1 MTHLKSLNLRYDQL
15 DQELK
20 ALESRESR
28 LYYRGENQKK
38 LMLKKAF
45 ESFSHD
51 EFQTGVSS
59 VQRVTL
65 SPKNDSYNYLV
76 EYSLDTRWRSDDGD
90 RIERTRLNHNGSYF
104 YNNEDNK
111 NFNQALVESE
121 ARVEFMKLAAEK
133 DEQIQA
139 DWMAIDEKYSDLR
152 AKFWDNLR
160 DLRSAVND
168 ASRDISKFEEQA
180 EMDKL
185 ENKEGI
191 SFKSKDGKSLP
202 GLDVRFDW
210 RIGQIKNIRVVGKTA
225 SGKSVDLEVVRK
237 WSKWD
242 DNLEKRVD
250 MDKLEVFPKV
260 RFDKVKSLL
269 RNARYNQ
276 LIVQ

>member
-1 MTHLKSLNLRYDQL
+1 MTKLKSLELKYDQL

-20 ALESRESR
+20 ALETRESR

-51 EFQTGVSS
+51 GFQIGISS

-180 EMDKL
+180 EMEKL
-185 ENKEGI
+185 EDKEGI

>member
-1 MTHLKSLNLRYDQL
+1 MTHLESLNLRYDQL

-20 ALESRESR
+20 ALESRENR

-38 LMLKKAF
+38 LMLKKSF

-51 EFQTGVSS
+51 KFQTLVSS
-59 VQRVTL
+59 VDRVTL

-104 YNNEDNK
+104 YNNEDEK

-152 AKFWDNLR
+152 MKFWDKLK

-250 MDKLEVFPKV
+250 IDKVEVFPKV

>member
-1 MTHLKSLNLRYDQL
+1 MTKLKSLNLRYDQL

-20 ALESRESR
+20 SLESRENR
-28 LYYRGENQKK
+28 LYYRGENEKK
-38 LMLKKAF
+38 LMLKKVF

-51 EFQTGVSS
+51 QFQIGISS
-59 VQRVTL
+59 TERVTL
-65 SPKNDSYNYLV
+65 SPKGDGYNYLV

-90 RIERTRLNHNGSYF
+90 IIERSRLNHNGSYF

-139 DWMAIDEKYSDLR
+139 DWMVIDEKYSDLR
-152 AKFWDNLR
+152 MKFWDKLK

-250 MDKLEVFPKV
+250 MDKIEVFPKV

>member
-1 MTHLKSLNLRYDQL
+1 MTHLESLNLRYNQL

-20 ALESRESR
+20 ALESRENR

-38 LMLKKAF
+38 LMLKKSF

-51 EFQTGVSS
+51 QFQIGISS
-59 VQRVTL
+59 TERVTL
-65 SPKNDSYNYLV
+65 SPKGDGYNYIV
-76 EYSLDTRWRSDDGD
+76 EYSIDTRWRSDDGD

-104 YNNEDNK
+104 YNNEDSK

-121 ARVEFMKLAAEK
+121 VRMEFMKLAAEK

-152 AKFWDNLR
+152 MKFWDKLK

-180 EMDKL
+180 EMEKL

-191 SFKSKDGKSLP
+191 SFKSKDGHSLP

-210 RIGQIKNIRVVGKTA
+210 RIGQIKNIRVVDKTPT
-225 SGKSVDLEVVRK
+225 GKSVDLEVIRS
-237 WSKWD
+237 WRRWD
-242 DNLEKRVD
+242 DKKDQYIKE
-250 MDKLEVFPKV
+250 DKVEVFPKV
-260 RFDKVKSLL
+260 RFDKVKKLL

>member
-1 MTHLKSLNLRYDQL
+1 MTKLKSLNLRYDQL

-20 ALESRESR
+20 SLESRENR
-28 LYYRGENQKK
+28 LYYRGENEKK
-38 LMLKKAF
+38 LMLKKVF

-51 EFQTGVSS
+51 QFQIGISS
-59 VQRVTL
+59 TERVTL
-65 SPKNDSYNYLV
+65 SPKGDGYNYLV

-90 RIERTRLNHNGSYF
+90 RIERSRLNHNGSYF

-139 DWMAIDEKYSDLR
+139 DWMEIDEKYSDLR
-152 AKFWDNLR
+152 MKFWDKLK

-180 EMDKL
+180 EMDQL
-185 ENKEGI
+185 EGKKGI
-191 SFKSKDGKSLP
+191 SFKEKDGKSLP
-202 GLDVRFDW
+202 RLDVRFDW

-250 MDKLEVFPKV
+250 IDKVEVFPKV

>member
-1 MTHLKSLNLRYDQL
+1 MTHLESLNLRYDQL

-185 ENKEGI
+185 EDKKGI
-191 SFKSKDGKSLP
+191 SFRSKDGKSLP

-250 MDKLEVFPKV
+250 MDKIEVFPKV

>member
-1 MTHLKSLNLRYDQL
+1 MTKLKSLELKYDQL

-20 ALESRESR
+20 ALETRESR

-51 EFQTGVSS
+51 EFQTGISS

-180 EMDKL
+180 EMEKL
-185 ENKEGI
+185 EDKEGI

-250 MDKLEVFPKV
+250 MDKIEVFPKV

>member
-1 MTHLKSLNLRYDQL
+1 MTHLESLNLRYDQL

-38 LMLKKAF
+38 LMLKKSF

-51 EFQTGVSS
+51 KFQILVSS
-59 VQRVTL
+59 VDRVTL

-104 YNNEDNK
+104 YNNEDEK

-152 AKFWDNLR
+152 MKFWDKLK

-185 ENKEGI
+185 EDKNGI
-191 SFKSKDGKSLP
+191 SFKEKDGKSLP

>member
-1 MTHLKSLNLRYDQL
+1 MTHLESLNLRYDQL

-20 ALESRESR
+20 ALESRENR

-51 EFQTGVSS
+51 EFQIGVSS

-65 SPKNDSYNYLV
+65 SPKGDGYNYIV
-76 EYSLDTRWRSDDGD
+76 EYSLDTRWRTDDGE
-90 RIERTRLNHNGSYF
+90 RIQSSRLNHNGSYF
-104 YNNEDNK
+104 YNNEENK

-121 ARVEFMKLAAEK
+121 ARMEFMKLAAEK

-139 DWMAIDEKYSDLR
+139 DWMSIDEKYTDLR
-152 AKFWDNLR
+152 MKFWDNLR
-160 DLRSAVND
+160 DLRKAVND

-180 EMDKL
+180 EMEKL
-185 ENKEGI
+185 EDENGI
-191 SFKSKDGKSLP
+191 SFKSKEGNSLP

-210 RIGQIKNIRVVGKTA
+210 RIGQIKNIRVVDKTPT
-225 SGKSVDLEVVRK
+225 GKSVDLEVIR
-237 WSKWD
+237 SNRRWD
-242 DNLEKRVD
+242 DKKDQYINE
-250 MDKLEVFPKV
+250 DKVEVFPKV
-260 RFDKVKSLL
+260 RFDKVKKLL

>member
-20 ALESRESR
+20 ALESRENR

-38 LMLKKAF
+38 LMLKKSF

-51 EFQTGVSS
+51 QFQIGISS
-59 VQRVTL
+59 TERVTL
-65 SPKNDSYNYLV
+65 SPKGDGYNYLV

-152 AKFWDNLR
+152 MKFWDKLK

-180 EMDKL
+180 EMEKL

-191 SFKSKDGKSLP
+191 SFKEKDGKALP

-210 RIGQIKNIRVVGKTA
+210 RIGQIKNIRVVGKTPT
-225 SGKSVDLEVVRK
+225 GKSVDLEVIRS
-237 WSKWD
+237 WRRWD
-242 DNLEKRVD
+242 DKKDQYIKE
-250 MDKLEVFPKV
+250 DKVEVFPKV
-260 RFDKVKSLL
+260 RFDKVKRLL
-269 RNARYNQ
+269 RNAKYNQ
-276 LIVQ
+276 LIVK

>member
-20 ALESRESR
+20 ALESRENR

-38 LMLKKAF
+38 LMLKKSF

-51 EFQTGVSS
+51 QFQIGISS
-59 VQRVTL
+59 TERVTL
-65 SPKNDSYNYLV
+65 SPKGDGYNYIV
-76 EYSLDTRWRSDDGD
+76 EYSIDTRWRSDDGD

-104 YNNEDNK
+104 YNNEDSK

-121 ARVEFMKLAAEK
+121 VRMEFMKLAAEK

-152 AKFWDNLR
+152 MKFWDKLK

-180 EMDKL
+180 EMEKL

-191 SFKSKDGKSLP
+191 SFKSKDGHSLP

-210 RIGQIKNIRVVGKTA
+210 RIGQIKNIRVVDKTPT
-225 SGKSVDLEVVRK
+225 GKSVDLEVIRS
-237 WSKWD
+237 WRRWD
-242 DNLEKRVD
+242 DKKDQYIKE
-250 MDKLEVFPKV
+250 DKVEVFPKV
-260 RFDKVKSLL
+260 RFDKVKKLL

>member
-28 LYYRGENQKK
+28 LYYRGENEKK
-38 LMLKKAF
+38 LMLKKVF

-51 EFQTGVSS
+51 QFQIGISS
-59 VQRVTL
+59 TERVTL
-65 SPKNDSYNYLV
+65 SPKSDGYNYLV

-90 RIERTRLNHNGSYF
+90 RIERSRLNHNGSYF

-139 DWMAIDEKYSDLR
+139 DWMVIDEKYSDLR
-152 AKFWDNLR
+152 MKFWDKLK

-191 SFKSKDGKSLP
+191 SFKSKDGHSLP

-210 RIGQIKNIRVVGKTA
+210 RIGQIKNIRVVDKTPT
-225 SGKSVDLEVVRK
+225 GKSVDLEVIRA
-237 WSKWD
+237 WRRWD
-242 DNLEKRVD
+242 DKKDQYINE
-250 MDKLEVFPKV
+250 DKVEVFPKV
-260 RFDKVKSLL
+260 RFDKVKKLL

>member
-1 MTHLKSLNLRYDQL
+1 MTHLESLNLRYDQL

-20 ALESRESR
+20 ALETRENK
-28 LYYRGENQKK
+28 LFYRGENQKK

-51 EFQTGVSS
+51 EFQIGVSS

-65 SPKNDSYNYLV
+65 SPKGDGYNYIV
-76 EYSLDTRWRSDDGD
+76 EYSLDTRWRTDDGE
-90 RIERTRLNHNGSYF
+90 RIQSSRLNHNGSYF
-104 YNNEDNK
+104 YNNEENK

-121 ARVEFMKLAAEK
+121 ARMEFMKLAAEK

-139 DWMAIDEKYSDLR
+139 DWMSIDEKYTDLR
-152 AKFWDNLR
+152 MKFWDNLR
-160 DLRSAVND
+160 DLRKAVND

-180 EMDKL
+180 EMEKL
-185 ENKEGI
+185 EDENGI
-191 SFKSKDGKSLP
+191 SFKSKDGNPLP

-210 RIGQIKNIRVVGKTA
+210 RIGQIKNIRVVDKTPT
-225 SGKSVDLEVVRK
+225 GKSVDLEVIRA
-237 WSKWD
+237 WRRWD
-242 DNLEKRVD
+242 DKKDQYINE
-250 MDKLEVFPKV
+250 DKVEVFPKV
-260 RFDKVKSLL
+260 RFDKVKKLL

>member
-20 ALESRESR
+20 ALESRENR

-38 LMLKKAF
+38 LMLKKSF

-51 EFQTGVSS
+51 QFQIGISS
-59 VQRVTL
+59 TERVTL
-65 SPKNDSYNYLV
+65 SPKGDGYNYLV

-152 AKFWDNLR
+152 MKFWDKLK

-180 EMDKL
+180 EMEKL

-191 SFKSKDGKSLP
+191 SFKSKDGHSLP

-210 RIGQIKNIRVVGKTA
+210 RIGQIKNIRVVGKTPT
-225 SGKSVDLEVVRK
+225 GKSVDLEVIRS
-237 WSKWD
+237 WRRWD
-242 DNLEKRVD
+242 DKKDQYIKE
-250 MDKLEVFPKV
+250 DKVEVFPKV
-260 RFDKVKSLL
+260 RFDKVKKLI

-276 LIVQ
+276 LIVE

>member
-1 MTHLKSLNLRYDQL
+1 MTHLESLNLRYDQL

-20 ALESRESR
+20 ALETRENK
-28 LYYRGENQKK
+28 LYYGGENQKK
-38 LMLKKAF
+38 LRLKKSF

-51 EFQTGVSS
+51 QFQIGISS
-59 VQRVTL
+59 TERVTL
-65 SPKNDSYNYLV
+65 SPKNSSYDYLV

-133 DEQIQA
+133 DKQIQA

-152 AKFWDNLR
+152 MKFWDKLK

-168 ASRDISKFEEQA
+168 ASRDILKFEEQV
-180 EMDKL
+180 EMENL
-185 ENKEGI
+185 ENKNGI
-191 SFKSKDGKSLP
+191 SFKEKDGKALP

-210 RIGQIKNIRVVGKTA
+210 RIGQIKNIRVVGKTS
-225 SGKSVDLEVVRK
+225 SGKSVDLQVVRK
-237 WSKWD
+237 WSRWD
-242 DNLEKRVD
+242 DNLEKRVN

-260 RFDKVKSLL
+260 RFDKVKRLL
-269 RNARYNQ
+269 RNAKYNQ

>member
-1 MTHLKSLNLRYDQL
+1 MTKLKSLELKYDQL

-20 ALESRESR
+20 ALETRESR

-51 EFQTGVSS
+51 EFQIGVSS

-104 YNNEDNK
+104 YNNEDEK

-121 ARVEFMKLAAEK
+121 ARMKFMKLAAEK

-185 ENKEGI
+185 EDKKGI
-191 SFKSKDGKSLP
+191 SFQEKDGKSLP

>member
-1 MTHLKSLNLRYDQL
+1 MTHLESLNLRYDQL

-38 LMLKKAF
+38 LLLKKSF

-51 EFQTGVSS
+51 KFQIGVSS
-59 VQRVTL
+59 VDRVTL
-65 SPKNDSYNYLV
+65 SPKNNSYNYLV

-104 YNNEDNK
+104 YNNEDEK

-133 DEQIQA
+133 DKQIQA
-139 DWMAIDEKYSDLR
+139 DWMAIDEKYSNLR
-152 AKFWDNLR
+152 MKFWDNIR
-160 DLRSAVND
+160 DLRKAVND
-168 ASRDISKFEEQA
+168 ASRDISKVEEQA
-180 EMDKL
+180 EMEKL
-185 ENKEGI
+185 EDENGI
-191 SFKSKDGKSLP
+191 SFKEKDGNPLP

-210 RIGQIKNIRVVGKTA
+210 RIGQIKNIRVVDKTPT
-225 SGKSVDLEVVRK
+225 GKSVDLEVIRA
-237 WSKWD
+237 WRRWD
-242 DNLEKRVD
+242 DKKDQYINE
-250 MDKLEVFPKV
+250 DKVEVFPKV
-260 RFDKVKSLL
+260 RFDKVKKLL

>member
-1 MTHLKSLNLRYDQL
+1 MTKLKSLNLRYDQL

-20 ALESRESR
+20 SLESRENR
-28 LYYRGENQKK
+28 LYYRGENEKK
-38 LMLKKAF
+38 LMLKKVF

-51 EFQTGVSS
+51 QFQIGISS
-59 VQRVTL
+59 TERVTL
-65 SPKNDSYNYLV
+65 SPKGDGYNYLV

-104 YNNEDNK
+104 YNNEDEK

-139 DWMAIDEKYSDLR
+139 DWMVIDEKYSDLR
-152 AKFWDNLR
+152 MKFWDKLKDLR
-160 DLRSAVND
+160 DAVND

-180 EMDKL
+180 EMDQL
-185 ENKEGI
+185 EGKKGI
-191 SFKSKDGKSLP
+191 SFKEKDGKSLP
-202 GLDVRFDW
+202 RLDVRFDW
-210 RIGQIKNIRVVGKTA
+210 RIGQIKNIRVVDKTPT
-225 SGKSVDLEVVRK
+225 GKSVDLEVIRA
-237 WSKWD
+237 WRRWD
-242 DNLEKRVD
+242 DKKDQYIKE
-250 MDKLEVFPKV
+250 DKVEVFPKV
-260 RFDKVKSLL
+260 RFDKVKKLL

>member
-1 MTHLKSLNLRYDQL
+1 MTKLKSLELKYDQL

-20 ALESRESR
+20 ALETRENK

-38 LMLKKAF
+38 LMLKKSF

-51 EFQTGVSS
+51 KFQIGISS
-59 VQRVTL
+59 TERVTL
-65 SPKNDSYNYLV
+65 SPKNSSYDYLV

-133 DEQIQA
+133 DKQIQA

-152 AKFWDNLR
+152 MKFWDKLKN
-160 DLRSAVND
+160 LRSAVND
-168 ASRDISKFEEQA
+168 ASRDILKFEEQV
-180 EMDKL
+180 EMENL
-185 ENKEGI
+185 ENKNG
-191 SFKSKDGKSLP
+191 
-202 GLDVRFDW
+202 
-210 RIGQIKNIRVVGKTA
+210 KNIRVVGKTS
-225 SGKSVDLEVVRK
+225 SGKSVDLQVVRK

-260 RFDKVKSLL
+260 RFDKVKKLL
-269 RNARYNQ
+269 RNAKYNQ
-276 LIVQ
+276 LIVK

>member
-1 MTHLKSLNLRYDQL
+1 MTKLKSLNLRYDQL

-20 ALESRESR
+20 SLESRENR
-28 LYYRGENQKK
+28 LYYRGENEKK
-38 LMLKKAF
+38 LMLKKVF

-51 EFQTGVSS
+51 QFQIGISS
-59 VQRVTL
+59 TERVTL
-65 SPKNDSYNYLV
+65 SPKGDGYNYLV

-90 RIERTRLNHNGSYF
+90 RIERSRLNHNGSYF

-139 DWMAIDEKYSDLR
+139 DWMVIDEKYSDLR
-152 AKFWDNLR
+152 MKFWDKLKDLR
-160 DLRSAVND
+160 DAVND

-180 EMDKL
+180 EMDQL
-185 ENKEGI
+185 EGKKGI
-191 SFKSKDGKSLP
+191 SFKAKDGKSLP
-202 GLDVRFDW
+202 RLDVRFDW
-210 RIGQIKNIRVVGKTA
+210 RIGQIKNIRVVDKTPT
-225 SGKSVDLEVVRK
+225 GKSVDLEVIRA
-237 WSKWD
+237 WRRWD
-242 DNLEKRVD
+242 DKKDQYINE
-250 MDKLEVFPKV
+250 DKVEVFPKV
-260 RFDKVKSLL
+260 RFDKVKKLL

>member
-1 MTHLKSLNLRYDQL
+1 MTKLKSLNLRYDQL

-20 ALESRESR
+20 SLESRENR
-28 LYYRGENQKK
+28 LYYRGENEKK
-38 LMLKKAF
+38 LMLKKVF

-51 EFQTGVSS
+51 QFQIGISS
-59 VQRVTL
+59 TERVTL
-65 SPKNDSYNYLV
+65 SPKGDGYNYLV

-90 RIERTRLNHNGSYF
+90 RIERSRLNHNGSYF

-139 DWMAIDEKYSDLR
+139 DWMVIDEKYSDLR
-152 AKFWDNLR
+152 MKFWDKLKDLR
-160 DLRSAVND
+160 DAVND

-180 EMDKL
+180 EMDQL
-185 ENKEGI
+185 EGKKGI
-191 SFKSKDGKSLP
+191 SFKEKDGKSLP
-202 GLDVRFDW
+202 RLDVRFDW
-210 RIGQIKNIRVVGKTA
+210 RIGQIKNIRVVDKTPT
-225 SGKSVDLEVVRK
+225 GKSVDLEVIRA
-237 WSKWD
+237 WRRWD
-242 DNLEKRVD
+242 DKKDQYIKE
-250 MDKLEVFPKV
+250 DKVEVFPKV
-260 RFDKVKSLL
+260 RFDKVKKLL